1 MAVDSIGNHVGK
13 KKNNEIKTFRR
24 HVVLVAPEVHWNTG
38 NIGRTCLGTE
48 AMLHLIKPL
57 GFSLDDRQVKRAGLD
72 YWPKVPL
79 KVWETFD
86 QFVRRM
92 TPAEDEM
99 VLMTKNGARPFWEMP
114 SPQRI
119 IMVFG
124 SETNGLPASI
134 LERYEHRTYYIPIQ
148 SCIRCLNLSTA
159 VGIALYENVRQW
171 AMRLSL

>member
-1 MAVDSIGNHVGK
+1 
-13 KKNNEIKTFRR
+13 
-24 HVVLVAPEVHWNTG
+24 
-38 NIGRTCLGTE
+38 
-48 AMLHLIKPL
+48 
-57 GFSLDDRQVKRAGLD
+57 
-72 YWPKVPL
+72 
-79 KVWETFD
+79 
-86 QFVRRM
+86 M